1 MHATLLARKLRF
13 WSQWA
18 KWVKW
23 ALPTFTHFYPLAG
36 SDAASWV
43 LVRLRIGRDTKV
55 LQTHTYPMHHLQ
67 LHGLACVPR
76 ARSSLRTKF
85 CVHFQGHFSTF
96 QNVLVWGV
104 SQRPVYTIRVGT
116 VRYGPHSK
124 ENLIRDKLSLVS
136 AGRFGCEATSICFKK
151 DFSW

>member
-1 MHATLLARKLRF
+1 MSFGLFADRKRHKGTPNTYL
-13 WSQWA
+13 
-18 KWVKW
+18 
-23 ALPTFTHFYPLAG
+23 
-36 SDAASWV
+36 SDAALTIARFGLCAESPF
-43 LVRLRIGRDTKV
+43 LPKDKV
-55 LQTHTYPMHHLQ
+55 
-67 LHGLACVPR
+67 
-76 ARSSLRTKF
+76 

-96 QNVLVWGV
+96 RNVLVWGV